1 MNIRLCRKKGNPTR
15 KGKYLDKQ
23 ISLQLVD
30 IGRGVRA
37 YNEKKY
43 AKSLQYLEKKALNPK
58 ATDRIK
64 LIVGTSYTEIKI
76 HEKEA
81 TELLK
86 SIIQKYKDEPK
97 NERPNL
103 YNKAMLEYA
112 KIQLRNELI
121 EFAIY
126 LLEDITSDASL
137 KNIEA
142 LTELAKAYDMQAQE
156 LRSKDKIEESLEIE
170 KKAEEICK
178 KIKEISKDTKTQQIS
193 EAKKLLAIFY
203 IRQGKMEEA
212 KKELAEVKENIQEDG
227 IYLFKKVYFK
237 EESEEDVNKRIERI
251 EKKLEAIENGEEEE
265 KKEYARELNV
275 ISRLEYYE
283 ELAPDVK
290 VSNGIDIFTG
300 YKMYEY
306 PKRGIIVIDKIF
318 NTIKENQKI
327 VGITYVFPQSIKLQM
342 EMLSRNEIIKELEK
356 NSSVQ
361 KQEHR
366 GDYYNLMQ
374 EKMKRAELEG
384 LVTEEKE
391 LKEKEVEINQKNE
404 QKEESEEEGEK

>member
-58 ATDRIK
+58 STDRIK

-142 LTELAKAYDMQAQE
+142 LTELAKAYDMQAQD

-170 KKAEEICK
+170 KKAEEICQ

-212 KKELAEVKENIQEDG
+212 KKELAEEKENIQENG

-342 EMLSRNEIIKELEK
+342 EKLARNEIIKELEE
-356 NSSVQ
+356 NASVQ